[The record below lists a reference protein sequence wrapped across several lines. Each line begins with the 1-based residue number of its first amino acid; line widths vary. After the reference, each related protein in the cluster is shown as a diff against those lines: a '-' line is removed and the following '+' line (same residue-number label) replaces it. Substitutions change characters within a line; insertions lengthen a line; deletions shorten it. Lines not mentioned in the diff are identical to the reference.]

1 MCRPRPTPVADV
13 PAIHRRPR
21 ARLSTLA
28 LLASL
33 GLAAGCQAG
42 SSSGGGT
49 GGGSAG
55 AGGSGAGGAGARGG
69 GNATGGGG
77 GIDNPGGTGGSTPGG
92 SGGAAGVS
100 GAGGGS
106 QGGTGGGAG
115 AGGSAGAA
123 TGGGGAGTGGSA
135 GAGTGGGSAG
145 TGGGG
150 AGAGGSSGPP
160 AVDPNCMPSKH
171 YGKMGELWKPD
182 GRIVDA
188 SYAGYHTGMDPIPDV
203 AGPMK
208 SVTEF
213 GAKGDDMADDS
224 AAFLAAIAGTD
235 SGVLLVPAG
244 RYILT
249 KQIVINKSNFVLRG
263 EGQGKSILYFPRPLS
278 EVGPPGTSWSFNGG
292 FVTVS
297 GSDAG
302 PQLAMVTA
310 NVPRGARELPVSSTA
325 GIKVG
330 DWVRII
336 QTDQGG
342 SLFRALYGGMHPGNV
357 SEDGGTEVFRFYSK
371 VTAVGAGSI
380 TLERHLPLQVD
391 TNWSPQVRAVMPT
404 AREVGVEKLTLEM
417 AAVTYP
423 GHFNERGYNGI
434 YYVGA
439 HDSWVRDVQ
448 ILNGELGI
456 SIYRSFF
463 VTVTG
468 VVLDGTVNQATIGHH
483 GLNSARGS
491 DIWFT
496 KFEVKKKYIH
506 DLTVDGYALGTV
518 WSEGKGID
526 MNMDHHGRAP
536 YGTLWTNLDLGR
548 GTRAF
553 DNGGAGNR
561 LPPTAS
567 YTTVWNVYGA
577 GGIELPPSS
586 YGPNMN
592 FVGAGNGG
600 VPGHWSL
607 ENIPRASLCQPDL
620 HAYMLARRR

>member
-1 MCRPRPTPVADV
+1 MCRPRPLRSFD
-13 PAIHRRPR
+13 R
-21 ARLSTLA
+21 ARGRDSLTTLA
-28 LLASL
+28 LLTLMA
-33 GLAAGCQAG
+33 LAVGCQAG
-42 SSSGGGT
+42 APSGETGGT
-49 GGGSAG
+49 GGSSAGAGGRGGSAG
-55 AGGSGAGGAGARGG
+55 AGGTTGTGGTTGGRGG
-69 GNATGGGG
+69 S
-77 GIDNPGGTGGSTPGG
+77 GIDNTGG
-92 SGGAAGVS
+92 SGGAGS
-100 GAGGGS
+100 GGSGGTTGGAGMAGASGTGGS
-106 QGGTGGGAG
+106 EAGSGGAPGPDGSAGSGGSGGGTGG
-115 AGGSAGAA
+115 
-123 TGGGGAGTGGSA
+123 TGAGTGGS
-135 GAGTGGGSAG
+135 GM
-145 TGGGG
+145 
-150 AGAGGSSGPP
+150 PP
-160 AVDPNCMPSKH
+160 AVDPTCMPSKH
-171 YGKMGELWKPD
+171 FGKMGELWKPD
-182 GRIVDA
+182 GRIVDV

-208 SVTEF
+208 SVTDF

-235 SGVLLVPAG
+235 SGVLLIPAG

-310 NVPRGARELPVSSTA
+310 NVPRGSRELPVSSTT

-336 QTDQGG
+336 QTDRAG

-371 VTAVGAGSI
+371 VTAVGASSI
-380 TLERHLPLQVD
+380 TLERVLPLQID
-391 TNWSPQVRAVMPT
+391 TNWTPQVRAVMPT
-404 AREVGVEKLTLEM
+404 TREVGVEKLTLEM

-439 HDSWVRDVQ
+439 HDSWVREVQ

-456 SIYRSFF
+456 SIYRSYF
-463 VTVTG
+463 VTVTD

-496 KFEVKKKYIH
+496 RFDLKKRYIH
-506 DLTVDGYALGTV
+506 DLTVDGYALATV
-518 WSEGKGID
+518 WSNGKGVD

-548 GTRAF
+548 GSRAF

-567 YTTVWNVYGA
+567 YTTVWNVRGA
-577 GGIELPPSS
+577 GAIELPPSS

-592 FVGAGNGG
+592 FIASGNGG

-620 HAYMLARRR
+620 HAYMLASRRR